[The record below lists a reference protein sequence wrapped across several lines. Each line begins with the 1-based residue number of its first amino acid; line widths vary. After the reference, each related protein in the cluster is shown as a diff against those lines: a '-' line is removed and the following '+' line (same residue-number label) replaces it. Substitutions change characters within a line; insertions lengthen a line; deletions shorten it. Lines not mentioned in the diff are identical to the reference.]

1 MKYGLPCSEKM
12 RFRKS
17 TLPGWL
23 MAECASG
30 SSAGIIG
37 AIQIKLN
44 WREFRNA
51 GFDIDWE

>member
-1 MKYGLPCSEKM
+1 
-12 RFRKS
+12 
-17 TLPGWL
+17 